1 VIDSNKILN
10 ISSSQE
16 FEEFSIQIFNQQFE
30 KNTIYRE
37 FCRLTGKNPSNI
49 KSSFEIPFLPIQ
61 FFKTH
66 KIISSNQPIRKTFH
80 SSGTTKDNLSKHHI
94 TDLKLYEDCFLKIF
108 MDFYGHPSKYN
119 IIALLPTY
127 LENKNSS
134 LIYMV
139 NKLIEKSENKHS
151 GFYLDNYKELKE
163 KLLYLE
169 GGGKKTILF
178 GVSYALLNLIDFHK
192 FKLKKTTIIETG
204 GMKGNRKELIKSELH
219 EILKNGFGVKNINSE
234 YGMTELMSQAYSI
247 HNEKF
252 KSPPWMKIYIRE
264 SEDPMNIK
272 IDNKSGGINIIDLAN
287 YNSCSFIATDDLGK
301 LDKDGNFEILGRL
314 DNSDQRGCNL
324 LID

>member
-1 VIDSNKILN
+1 MIDSNKILS

-16 FEEFSIQIFNQQFE
+16 FEKYSIEIFNYQFE

-49 KSSFEIPFLPIQ
+49 RSSFEIPFLPIQ

-66 KIISSNQPIRKTFH
+66 KIISSNQPIKKTFY
-80 SSGTTKDNLSKHHI
+80 SSGSTKNNLSKHHI
-94 TDLKLYEDCFLKIF
+94 IDLKLYEDCFLKIF
-108 MDFYGHPSKYN
+108 TDFYGSPSQYN

-151 GFYLDNYKELKE
+151 EFYLDNYKKLKE

-169 GGGKKTILF
+169 EGDKKTILF

-192 FKLKKTTIIETG
+192 FKLKKTIIIETG
-204 GMKGNRKELIKSELH
+204 GMKGKRKELIKSELH
-219 EILKNGFGVKNINSE
+219 QMLKIGFGVKNINSE

-247 HNEKF
+247 NNEKF
-252 KSPPWMKIYIRE
+252 KCPPWMKIYIRE

-272 IDNKSGGINIIDLAN
+272 TDNKSGGINIIDLAN

>member
-1 VIDSNKILN
+1 MIDSNKILS

-16 FEEFSIQIFNQQFE
+16 FEKYSIEIFNYQFE

-37 FCRLTGKNPSNI
+37 FCRLTGKNSSNI
-49 KSSFEIPFLPIQ
+49 RSSFEIPFLPIQ

-66 KIISSNQPIRKTFH
+66 KIISSNQPIKKTFY
-80 SSGTTKDNLSKHHI
+80 SSGSTKNNLSKHHI
-94 TDLKLYEDCFLKIF
+94 IDLKLYEDCFLKIF
-108 MDFYGHPSKYN
+108 TDFYGSPSQYN

-151 GFYLDNYKELKE
+151 EFYLDNYKKLKE

-169 GGGKKTILF
+169 EGDKKTILF

-192 FKLKKTTIIETG
+192 FKLKKTIIIETG
-204 GMKGNRKELIKSELH
+204 GMKGKRKELIKSELH
-219 EILKNGFGVKNINSE
+219 QMLKIGFGVKNINSE
-234 YGMTELMSQAYSI
+234 YGMTELISQAYSI

-272 IDNKSGGINIIDLAN
+272 TDNKSGGINIIDLAN

>member
-1 VIDSNKILN
+1 MIDSNKILN

-16 FEEFSIQIFNQQFE
+16 FEKYSIEIFNYQFE

-37 FCRLTGKNPSNI
+37 FCKLTGKNPSNI
-49 KSSFEIPFLPIQ
+49 RSSFEIPFLPIQ

-66 KIISSNQPIRKTFH
+66 KIISSNQPIKKTFY
-80 SSGTTKDNLSKHHI
+80 SSGSTKNNLSKHHI
-94 TDLKLYEDCFLKIF
+94 IDLKLYEDCFLKIF
-108 MDFYGHPSKYN
+108 MNFYGSPSQYN

-151 GFYLDNYKELKE
+151 EFYLDNYKKLKE

-169 GGGKKTILF
+169 EGDKKTILF

-192 FKLKKTTIIETG
+192 FKLKKTIIIETG
-204 GMKGNRKELIKSELH
+204 GMKGKRKELIKSELH
-219 EILKNGFGVKNINSE
+219 QMLKIGFGVKNINSE
-234 YGMTELMSQAYSI
+234 YGMTELISQAYSI

-272 IDNKSGGINIIDLAN
+272 TNNKSGGINIIDLAN

>member
-1 VIDSNKILN
+1 MIDSNKILN

-16 FEEFSIQIFNQQFE
+16 FEKFSIQIFNQQFE
-30 KNTIYRE
+30 KNTIYRK

-272 IDNKSGGINIIDLAN
+272 TDNKSGGINIIDLAN

>member
-1 VIDSNKILN
+1 MIDSNKILN

-16 FEEFSIQIFNQQFE
+16 FEKYSIKIFNYQFE

-49 KSSFEIPFLPIQ
+49 RSSFEIPFLPIQ

-66 KIISSNQPIRKTFH
+66 KIISSNQPIKKTFY
-80 SSGTTKDNLSKHHI
+80 SSGSTKNNLSKHHI
-94 TDLKLYEDCFLKIF
+94 IDLKLYEDCFLKIF
-108 MDFYGHPSKYN
+108 MNFYGSPSQYN

-151 GFYLDNYKELKE
+151 EFYLDNYKKLKE

-169 GGGKKTILF
+169 EGDKKTILF
-178 GVSYALLNLIDFHK
+178 GVSYALLNLIDFYK
-192 FKLKKTTIIETG
+192 FKLKKTIIIETG
-204 GMKGNRKELIKSELH
+204 GMKGKRKELIKSELH
-219 EILKNGFGVKNINSE
+219 QMLKIGFGVKNINSE
-234 YGMTELMSQAYSI
+234 YGMTELISQAYSI

-272 IDNKSGGINIIDLAN
+272 TDNKSGGINIIDLAN

-301 LDKDGNFEILGRL
+301 LDKNGNFEILGRL